1 MSSKSFFFRRKLFFL
16 YIFLDYFTYYII
28 YTLEMNSFWSEG
40 DQDTKAPVKITKDKN
55 GIDLVT
61 LQNPVGFSVQVSLHG
76 GQVLSWKN
84 ERGEELLF
92 RSSKANCKPPAAV
105 RGGIPICFPQF
116 GNRGSLEQHG
126 FARNKIWE
134 IDNNPPMFHHN
145 NCNSNSFI
153 DLLLKPSEEDMK
165 IWPHSFE
172 FRLRV
177 LLTSDGALKLIS
189 RIRNIGS
196 KAFSFSIAYHT
207 YFSVSDISEVRI
219 EGLETL
225 DYLDN
230 LHHKE
235 RFTEQGD
242 TLTFES
248 EVDRVYIGSPHII
261 GVFDHGKKRTFLI
274 RKEGLPDAVVWNPWE
289 KKAKT
294 ITDMADEE
302 YRQTICVDGA
312 AVEKSITL
320 KPGEEWT
327 GRLELTVLPSI

>member
-1 MSSKSFFFRRKLFFL
+1 MSSS
-16 YIFLDYFTYYII
+16 LDDLNT
-28 YTLEMNSFWSEG
+28 E
-40 DQDTKAPVKITKDKN
+40 AAVKITKDKN
-55 GIDLVT
+55 GVDLVT
-61 LQNPVGFSVQVSLHG
+61 LQNPRGFSTKVSLHG
-76 GQVLSWKN
+76 GQVISWKN

-92 RSSKANCKPPAAV
+92 RSSKANSKPPAAV
-105 RGGIPICFPQF
+105 RAGIPICFPQF

-134 IDNNPPMFHHN
+134 IDRNPPPLHHN
-145 NCNSNSFI
+145 DCDGKAFI
-153 DLLLKPSEEDMK
+153 DLLLKPSEEDMRV
-165 IWPHSFE
+165 WPNRFE

-177 LLTSDGALKLIS
+177 LLTSDGTLKLIS
-189 RIRNIGS
+189 RVRNIGF

-207 YFSVSDISEVRI
+207 YFLVSDISEVRV

-230 LHHKE
+230 LHHKQ

-242 TLTFES
+242 ALTFET
-248 EVDRVYIGSPHII
+248 EVDRVYISSPHMI
-261 GVFDHGKKRTFLI
+261 GVFDHEKKRTFLI

-289 KKAKT
+289 KKAKA

-312 AVEKSITL
+312 AVERPITL

-327 GRLELTVLPSI
+327 GRLELSALPSL